1 MPVDLRRA
9 IFISLTVLSLL
20 LGGAPA
26 AFATTV
32 IPVADDALIRDAV
45 AIVVGR
51 VQRIESRWKPRRARI
66 VTAITLSVD
75 EVLKGDPG
83 VTEITIRQLGG
94 EVRGLH
100 SWIEGSPEFHVGEKV
115 LVFLRHN
122 ADGTLRV
129 AHLFQGKLSILHDP
143 AIGEEVAHREAPAG
157 VNVLGGGIGRGH
169 VATRLQ
175 DVKARIRH
183 RVSTDGDR
191 GADRPALTAPAT
203 ADPDAITEVQAS
215 FTYLGSPSRWF
226 QPDSGQAIM
235 IRTDARGEP
244 AAPGG
249 GFDQMRAAFAAW
261 STVAGSSLRLQDG
274 GVTTT
279 PGYVRDGVSTIAF
292 GDPGGDIDPP
302 SGCGGTLAFAGYYR
316 TSESKIVNG
325 QSFFR
330 ITEGDLVF
338 ANGWNGCNFYE
349 SFANLSEVA
358 THELGHLLG
367 LGHSTAG
374 DSIMRSVAHF
384 DGRGARLSSDDIAA
398 VTFIYPGQAS
408 TPTPTH
414 TLSVVKMGGG
424 NGTVASNPAGV
435 ACGSD
440 CSESYA
446 SGTSVT
452 LTATAT
458 AGSTFAGWT
467 GACAGAAATCQVTV
481 LAATTVTAT
490 FNAAITSGITLGAP
504 NGGETW
510 AVGSAQT
517 IRWSYVGNP
526 GTSVR
531 ISLLKGGTL
540 VRTIATSTPI
550 GTGGVGAFT
559 WTVAST
565 VAPASDYQVRVT
577 STTNSAIGDV
587 SNGLV
592 SVVNTGSRITL
603 LAPNG
608 GESVVAGSRQ
618 TVRWSYTGTPGSFV
632 RISLFKGGL
641 WKRTIV
647 SSAPIGA
654 GGTGSF
660 EWTVPVTQTPGSDY
674 KVKVISTSN
683 GTYQDLSNQTF
694 SIVAP

>member
-1 MPVDLRRA
+1 MPVNLRRA
-9 IFISLTVLSLL
+9 IFIFLTVLSLL
-20 LGGAPA
+20 LGGAPS

-45 AIVVGR
+45 AIVLGR

-129 AHLFQGKLSILHDP
+129 AHLFQGKLSVQHDP

-157 VNVLGGGIGRGH
+157 VNVLGGGIARAH

-175 DVKARIRH
+175 ELKARIRQ
-183 RVSTDGDR
+183 RVSTHGDR
-191 GADRPALTAPAT
+191 GADGPSLTAPAT

-226 QPDSGQAIM
+226 QPDSGQAI
-235 IRTDARGEP
+235 IILTDARGEP
-244 AAPGG
+244 TAPGG
-249 GFDQMRAAFAAW
+249 GFDQMRAAYAAW
-261 STVAGSSLRLQDG
+261 SSVAGSSLRLQDG

-316 TSESKIVNG
+316 TSETKIVNG

-330 ITEGDLVF
+330 ITEGDVVF

-349 SFANLSEVA
+349 NFANLAEVA

-367 LGHSTAG
+367 LGHSSVS
-374 DSIMRSVAHF
+374 DSIMRSFAHF
-384 DGRGARLSSDDIAA
+384 DGRGARLSSDDTAA
-398 VTFIYPGQAS
+398 VAFIYPGQAA
-408 TPTPTH
+408 PATH
-414 TLSVVKMGGG
+414 TLSVVKMGAGS
-424 NGTVASNPAGV
+424 GTVVSSPGGV
-435 ACGSD
+435 TCGSD
-440 CSESYA
+440 CAESYA

-467 GACAGAAATCQVTV
+467 GACTGATATCQVAV
-481 LAATTVTAT
+481 LAAATVTAT
-490 FNAAITSGITLGAP
+490 FNSAPVTSSITLSAP
-504 NGGETW
+504 NGGDTW

-526 GTSVR
+526 GTSVK

-540 VRTIATSTPI
+540 VRTIASSTPI
-550 GTGGVGAFT
+550 GTGGAGAFT
-559 WTVAST
+559 WTVASN
-565 VAPASDYQVRVT
+565 VALASDYQVRVT

-587 SNGLV
+587 SDGFV
-592 SVVNTGSRITL
+592 AVVNTGSRITVL
-603 LAPNG
+603 SPNG

-632 RISLFKGGL
+632 RISLFKGGV

-647 SSAPIGA
+647 SSAPIGS

-674 KVKVISTSN
+674 KVKVLSTSS
-683 GTYQDLSNQTF
+683 TTFQDLSNQTF